1 MTIGFDKVMGFHP
14 AALLLKEQ
22 RAEILASNIANAD
35 TPGYKAKDL
44 DFKQAL
50 KMMKSTPV
58 SQLKTTSNTNEFVKY
73 RVPTQPDT
81 GDGNTVDMQQEKMA
95 YAKNALDYQM
105 SFQIV
110 DGRIKGL
117 MKAIRGE

>member
-1 MTIGFDKVMGFHP
+1 MAIGFDKALGMHS
-14 AALLLKEQ
+14 AALLLREQ

-50 KMMKSTPV
+50 RMMKNSSA
-58 SQLKTTSNTNEFVKY
+58 SQPSSFINRNEFVKY
-73 RVPTQPDT
+73 RIPIQPDT
-81 GDGNTVDMQQEKMA
+81 GDGNTVDMAQEKMA
-95 YAKNALDYQM
+95 FAKNALEYQT
-105 SFQIV
+105 SFRII
-110 DGRIKGL
+110 DGRIKGM